1 MCIPGTALSRYIN
14 FYTDFA
20 FKKFFGTEANKEFL
34 ISFLNALLELNGEK
48 EIADLTY
55 LNTEQL
61 GFSNNE
67 RRAVYDVYCT
77 TKEGERFIVE
87 MQKAKQENFRD
98 RALYYSSFAIQDQGQ
113 KGTKNNTVYW
123 DYKLSPVYVIGILD
137 FVMDDSPEK
146 VDHLITKVQL
156 MDDTYEVFNKNLN
169 FIFIEM
175 PKFRKEESELKTFMD
190 KWLYAIKNLGKLDDK
205 PTALTEA
212 IFKRFFEVA
221 EIAAFSKTERYD
233 YEENLKNC
241 NDWFS
246 VMNTAKKD
254 GLEEGEAIGI
264 EKGRA
269 EGRAEGEAIGL
280 QKGEAIGV
288 EKGRAEGEAIGIEKG
303 RAEGETIG
311 ILKTAKKMKEEGLD
325 VNVISKLTNLP
336 VDKIEKL

>member
-1 MCIPGTALSRYIN
+1 MCIPGTAMSRYIN

-123 DYKLSPVYVIGILD
+123 DYKLSPVYVVGILD

-156 MDDTYEVFNKNLN
+156 TDDLNEVFNKNLN

-175 PKFRKEESELKTFMD
+175 PKFRKEESELETIMD

-205 PTALTEA
+205 PAALTEA

-269 EGRAEGEAIGL
+269 EGEAIGLQKGEAIGL
-280 QKGEAIGV
+280 QKGEAIGLQ
-288 EKGRAEGEAIGIEKG
+288 KGREEG

-325 VNVISKLTNLP
+325 ANVISKLTNLS
-336 VDKIEKL
+336 VDEIIKL

>member
-1 MCIPGTALSRYIN
+1 MSRYIN

-34 ISFLNALLELNGEK
+34 ISFLNALLELEGEK

-175 PKFRKEESELKTFMD
+175 PKFRKEESELETFMD

-269 EGRAEGEAIGL
+269 EGRVEGEAIG
-280 QKGEAIGV
+280 K
-288 EKGRAEGEAIGIEKG
+288 EKGRAEG
-303 RAEGETIG
+303 RAEGEVIG
-311 ILKTAKKMKEEGLD
+311 VLKTAKKMKEEGLD
-325 VNVISKLTNLP
+325 VNVISKLTYLS
-336 VDKIEKL
+336 VDEIEKL